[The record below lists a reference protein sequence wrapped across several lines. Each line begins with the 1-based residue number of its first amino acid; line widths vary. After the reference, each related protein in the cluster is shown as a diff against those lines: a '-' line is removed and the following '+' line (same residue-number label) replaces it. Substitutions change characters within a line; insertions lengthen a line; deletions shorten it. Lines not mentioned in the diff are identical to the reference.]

1 MHVTSP
7 ILGVLQKV
15 QILNTSTTLALYI
28 KINRFDPYPNASKR
42 RRAFFGY
49 PPPQVRLSISIF
61 IYQYEYKNLQEGAT

>member
-42 RRAFFGY
+42 RMPFFGY
-49 PPPQVRLSISIF
+49 PPSDTSLD
-61 IYQYEYKNLQEGAT
+61 IYLHLPNR